1 MNKYTIEY
9 RRKTGCTMGAGMKDL
24 EAKDEKDAERLF
36 FQEIVK
42 EYPISDFE
50 IIRIVKGV

>member
-1 MNKYTIEY
+1 MYTVEY
-9 RRKTGCTMGAGMKDL
+9 RRKTGCTIQVGMKDIK
-24 EAKDEKDAERLF
+24 AKDEDSAKKIF

>member
-1 MNKYTIEY
+1 MNNYTIEY
-9 RRKTGCTMGAGMKDL
+9 RRKTGCIMAAGMKDL

>member
-1 MNKYTIEY
+1 MEKFTVEY
-9 RRKTGCTMGAGMKDL
+9 RRKTGCTLNVGMKDL

-36 FQEIVK
+36 FQEIIK

-50 IIRIVKGV
+50 VIRIVKGE